1 MKSFLSVL
9 LLVPVFAQTPTLSP
23 LLSPTLLRTRT
34 PTLTPMGSSMF
45 AYPLSFPN
53 SDPAVVAHPDR
64 LVYIMTAVA
73 CAANVSAELVYISY
87 IRADYNVVTF
97 EGPRHSRIGLVENC
111 TSLMPPISNVIATKS
126 MLVKIYYLSPRPAN
140 PTDIVFRNYAAATGS
155 PIIVG
160 YSTASSVLPTG
171 GTISSLSA
179 GDIVGIVG
187 GVIAA
192 ASLIALAYAFYVYRD
207 RPSRPATNSIV
218 VNPTDHLIFF
228 QPSRRDL
235 RGIAHSK

>member
-9 LLVPVFAQTPTLSP
+9 LLVPVFGQTP
-23 LLSPTLLRTRT
+23 LLSPT
-34 PTLTPMGSSMF
+34 PTPMGSSMF

-64 LVYIMTAVA
+64 LVYFMNAVA

-87 IRADYNVVTF
+87 IRADYNIVTF
-97 EGPRHSRIGLVENC
+97 EGPPHDTLGLVKNC
-111 TSLMPPISNVIATKS
+111 SSLMPPISNVIASKS
-126 MLVKIYYLSPRPAN
+126 MLVRIYYTSPRPAN
-140 PTDIVFRNYAAATGS
+140 PNDIVFRNYAAATGS
-155 PIIVG
+155 PITVG
-160 YSTASSVLPTG
+160 YSTESSVLPTG
-171 GTISSLSA
+171 GITSSLSA

-207 RPSRPATNSIV
+207 KPSRPATNTIV
-218 VNPTDHLIFF
+218 VNPTDSLIFF

-235 RGIAHSK
+235 RGNRPLRSATSKHTSK